1 MAGSRWAAFAVD
13 SGPMDSEALVRV
25 KRLRASAKLPFRASE
40 HASGF
45 DLYAC
50 VEEPV
55 VLGQRPKLVG
65 TGLALEVPPG
75 LDAQIRPRS
84 GLARQGVLSTF
95 GTLDADY
102 RGELMIALYTTA
114 PDVTYV
120 VHDGDRIAQIVVT
133 RLADVAFAEA
143 EELSDTARGAGGH
156 GSTGR

>member
-1 MAGSRWAAFAVD
+1 MGNLKT
-13 SGPMDSEALVRV
+13 SEAGIAVVHV
-25 KRLRASAKLPFRASE
+25 KRLRESAKLPFRATD
-40 HASGF
+40 HASGA

-50 VEEPV
+50 VEVPV

-75 LDAQIRPRS
+75 FDAQIRPRS
-84 GLARQGVLSTF
+84 GLAKQGVLSTF

-102 RGELMIALYTTA
+102 RGELMIALYTTS

-120 VHDGDRIAQIVVT
+120 VHDGDRIAQIVLT
-133 RLADVAFAEA
+133 RLAEVEFEEA
-143 EELSDTARGAGGH
+143 GELSDTARGVGGH